1 MGLVRRFSRASR
13 PPCDGFHDH
22 VCGPGLADDALSLRL
37 DQVVSAALLERAAGS
52 RQRGGATVG
61 ALDKAALF
69 YESCHSQVMSPLT
82 DSEPH
87 REMDR
92 FLHEILQDHMLYLC
106 SAGSL
111 RTHLGVQRAVLET
124 MLTTA
129 LAAAY
134 FTLPPEH
141 IAELLVFD
149 DTLSGLFS
157 EGVDTVFVPPEQL
170 FQSVHP
176 TSVQVWTKALGAFVQ
191 TANLADSLS
200 PTAVVRVRGLR
211 FLRKFTRFIFNGTTN
226 LTRAAW
232 MFSHAVLPFL
242 EIRAARDSHEAGM
255 AATFCYRQVQSSV
268 YGVAL
273 DAFVWTALEASPET
287 PTAVTSMVEQLR
299 SQAARSASRLFD
311 GDTLT
316 EALQKASRDAV
327 RRALPV
333 PPRDGYYQHRLLPFS
348 VLIDEYQLNEHR
360 LFCLEDD
367 LGGVSVRDDRTPC
380 LFPSGVAQPLFYVGA
395 EPFVNYPTLGFLLAT
410 AYADALYEALG
421 KAPAHSQPAQHY
433 AATLACLRRQ
443 VEAATN
449 ATLRADDPRPSALFR
464 HAGALQLAHDAFLSA
479 AGFRGGAL
487 QWRAFFARH
496 CWLWCSGHVR
506 MPRSSGTTLGAREA
520 CDMAVRNVL
529 AFYGAYS
536 CYPEDFMGNAEVCLV
551 FGAPQDT
558 DE

>member
-1 MGLVRRFSRASR
+1 
-13 PPCDGFHDH
+13 
-22 VCGPGLADDALSLRL
+22 
-37 DQVVSAALLERAAGS
+37 
-52 RQRGGATVG
+52 
-61 ALDKAALF
+61 
-69 YESCHSQVMSPLT
+69 
-82 DSEPH
+82 
-87 REMDR
+87 
-92 FLHEILQDHMLYLC
+92 
-106 SAGSL
+106 
-111 RTHLGVQRAVLET
+111 

-141 IAELLVFD
+141 LAELLVFD

-242 EIRAARDSHEAGM
+242 EIRAARDSPKAGM

-273 DAFVWTALEASPET
+273 DAFVWTTLEASPET

-316 EALQKASRDAV
+316 EALQAIGRIRLMPLLVPTTSLDRRRVETLYAAV
-327 RRALPV
+327 PV

-367 LGGVSVRDDRTPC
+367 LGGVSVRDDRNPVP
-380 LFPSGVAQPLFYVGA
+380 LPSGVAQPLFYVGA
-395 EPFVNYPTLGFLLAT
+395 EPFINYPTLGFLLAT

-496 CWLWCSGHVR
+496 CWLWCSEHLR
-506 MPRSSGTTLGAREA
+506 MPRSSGTPLGARDA